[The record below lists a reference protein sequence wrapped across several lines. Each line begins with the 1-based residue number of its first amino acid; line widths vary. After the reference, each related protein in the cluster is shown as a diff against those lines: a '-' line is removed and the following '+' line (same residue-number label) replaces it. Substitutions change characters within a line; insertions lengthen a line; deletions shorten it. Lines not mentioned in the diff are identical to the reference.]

1 MSIYDIEV
9 KTIDGRST
17 TLEPY
22 KGDVM
27 LIVNT
32 ASGCG
37 LTPQYKGLQL
47 LYSTYREQGFV
58 VLGFPC
64 NQFAGQEPG
73 TEQEIKQFCEV
84 NYQVTFPMF
93 SKIDVKGEHIHPLY
107 RHLLEHT
114 PSSEDQSTEN
124 SEIEWNFAKFLIN
137 RQGQVVRRFSART
150 EPEALEHDILPL
162 LASKQ

>member
-1 MSIYDIEV
+1 MTIYNIEV
-9 KTIDGRST
+9 KRIDGRST

-22 KGDVM
+22 RGDVM

-37 LTPQYKGLQL
+37 LTPQYKGLQQ
-47 LYSTYREQGFV
+47 LYSTYRDQGFT

-73 TEQEIKQFCEV
+73 TEEEIKQFCEV

-93 SKIDVKGEHIHPLY
+93 SKVDVKGEHIHPLY
-107 RHLLEHT
+107 KYLLEHT
-114 PSSEDQSTEN
+114 PAVEDQSNEN
-124 SEIEWNFAKFLIN
+124 NEIEWNFAKFLID
-137 RQGQVVRRFSART
+137 RQGQVIKRFSART